1 MAQLRM
7 TARDRATLIL
17 LVLMSVFL
25 FADQRIMSA
34 ILPEISAEYGANER
48 ILGFIG
54 SAFTL
59 VGAFISII
67 FGYFTDLISRKKLL
81 LLTVILGEIPCLLT
95 GIPAFTQT
103 LGAFTT
109 LRILTGIGIG
119 GIYPISFSLISDYFR
134 EEHRASA
141 SAWLGL
147 AWTVGM
153 LVGPGLAGYMT
164 ASYGWRI
171 AFIIAAAPNFPLV
184 IFFALWAREP
194 ERGRTEDALEALI
207 AQGIAYKQRM
217 KLSDFKYIFSNK
229 TNIWTF
235 LQGIP
240 GTIPWGIL
248 GYWLI
253 LFLEKNRAYPKE
265 HATTVYLML
274 GVGST
279 VGAVIFAMI
288 AERLYR
294 KNPRYMPI
302 LCGAGVLVGIIPAA
316 IMMNMN
322 IVNPEGATLYMVYAL
337 GFITGFL
344 VAVPAANV
352 KAILMNVNR
361 PEHRGSVFA
370 VFNITDNLGQG
381 FGPAIGGLLIPVG
394 YLFTMNFAI
403 LWWVPCGLIFFMVA
417 RYITKDRDALKALM
431 KKRAEEMKRD

>member
-1 MAQLRM
+1 MAHIRM
-7 TARDRATLIL
+7 TARDRTTLIL

-59 VGAFISII
+59 VGAFISIV

-95 GIPAFTQT
+95 GIPMFTRT

-153 LVGPGLAGYMT
+153 LVGPGLAGYLT
-164 ASYGWRI
+164 AGYGWRI
-171 AFIIAAAPNFPLV
+171 AFILAAAPNFPLV
-184 IFFALWAREP
+184 LLFALWAREP
-194 ERGRTEDALEALI
+194 ERGRTEDALESLI
-207 AQGIAYKQRM
+207 AQGIAYNQRM
-217 KLSDFKYIFSNK
+217 KLSDFKLIFSNK

-240 GTIPWGIL
+240 GTVPWGIL

-253 LFLEKNRAYPKE
+253 LFLEKMRNYPKE

-279 VGAVIFAMI
+279 IGAVVFAMI
-288 AERLYR
+288 AERLYK

-302 LCGAGVLVGIIPAA
+302 LCGTGVLVGIVPAFI
-316 IMMNMN
+316 IMNIN
-322 IVNPEGATLYMVYAL
+322 IVNPEGLTLYLIYAL
-337 GFITGFL
+337 GFVTGFL

-381 FGPAIGGLLIPVG
+381 FGPAIGGLLIPLG
-394 YLFTMNFAI
+394 HLFMMNFAI
-403 LWWVPCGLIFFMVA
+403 LWWIPCGLIFFMVA
-417 RYITKDRDALKALM
+417 RYITADRDALKILM
-431 KKRAEEMKRD
+431 KKRAEEMKQN